1 MAKSNAERQKLYRVN
16 LSKNKLKFEQMKQ
29 KSRIRDNQRRRN
41 LKGASLEKLR
51 LRQKMASK
59 KYRDKLKLQRFNN
72 QQSTTYKSRQSFGK
86 AVKRT
91 FRSLPK
97 DPSKRVDVIHH
108 IAQVLNVIPATKH
121 HKREQRSLANA
132 LKELVI
138 KFYNRDD
145 VSYQMPGK
153 RDCIIVENDG
163 KKITLQKRILL
174 YSIRETYQLFIGD
187 KNDPNINLS
196 KTSFSDLRPLNI
208 LVQSHMSHRSC
219 LCVYHESINLLLK
232 ALSKQIQC
240 PDLNTLQTF
249 SLALVCDEEDEKL
262 IDQKK
267 EIKWY
272 QWILNEGLA
281 KKQEFN
287 GTIQQCLADLQEK
300 IKPFLWHVF
309 IKRQQASYF
318 EQMKSSTNDE
328 TVCLQV
334 DFSEDFRM
342 DIQDAIQGSYYS
354 KKSVSLFTSHVWCSS
369 QGFSFVYVL
378 DNCTHDKYC
387 ISTILDQLFDEIKK
401 KFKNLQNLYV
411 FSDGAA
417 QQFKQRFLFR
427 NLCRLADLFQVIT

>member
-1 MAKSNAERQKLYRVN
+1 
-16 LSKNKLKFEQMKQ
+16 
-29 KSRIRDNQRRRN
+29 
-41 LKGASLEKLR
+41 
-51 LRQKMASK
+51 MASK

-72 QQSTTYKSRQSFGK
+72 QQSTTYKSRQAFGK

-91 FRSLPK
+91 FQSLPK

-108 IAQVLNVIPATKH
+108 IAQVLNVIPAPKH
-121 HKREQRSLANA
+121 HKPEHRSLSNA

-138 KFYNRDD
+138 NFYNRDD

-153 RDCIIVENDG
+153 WDCITVDNDD

-174 YSIRETYQLFIGD
+174 YSIRETYQLFIAD

-219 LCVYHESINLLLK
+219 LCVYHENINLPLK

-240 PDLNTLQTF
+240 PDLNTLQAF

-272 QWILNEGLA
+272 QWILNEGFA

-287 GTIQQCLADLQEK
+287 DTIQQCLADLQEK

-309 IKRQQASYF
+309 IKRQQTSYF
-318 EQMKSSTNDE
+318 EQMKSSTNDMKQF
-328 TVCLQV
+328 VYKLILV
-334 DFSEDFRM
+334 KISEWIFRM
-342 DIQDAIQGSYYS
+342 QYKVLTIQKNLLLHLLLMFGAQVKIELSWHYFATSHGKGVVDGLGATVKRLAYSAILAGQHCNSAADFVVIPKSKTNAIEISEIKLHFIDDSMAKMESIFKSVKPILETKETHSIKVLKNNAVECKYYS
-354 KKSVSLFTSHVWCSS
+354 HSKTSR
-369 QGFSFVYVL
+369 
-378 DNCTHDKYC
+378 
-387 ISTILDQLFDEIKK
+387 
-401 KFKNLQNLYV
+401 KFK
-411 FSDGAA
+411 F
-417 QQFKQRFLFR
+417 
-427 NLCRLADLFQVIT
+427 

>member
-1 MAKSNAERQKLYRVN
+1 
-16 LSKNKLKFEQMKQ
+16 
-29 KSRIRDNQRRRN
+29 
-41 LKGASLEKLR
+41 
-51 LRQKMASK
+51 
-59 KYRDKLKLQRFNN
+59 
-72 QQSTTYKSRQSFGK
+72 

-91 FRSLPK
+91 FQSLPK

-121 HKREQRSLANA
+121 HKREQRSLSNA

-145 VSYQMPGK
+145 VSYQMP
-153 RDCIIVENDG
+153 E
-163 KKITLQKRILL
+163 
-174 YSIRETYQLFIGD
+174 
-187 KNDPNINLS
+187 
-196 KTSFSDLRPLNI
+196 
-208 LVQSHMSHRSC
+208 
-219 LCVYHESINLLLK
+219 
-232 ALSKQIQC
+232 
-240 PDLNTLQTF
+240 
-249 SLALVCDEEDEKL
+249 
-262 IDQKK
+262 K

-272 QWILNEGLA
+272 QWILNEGFA

-287 GTIQQCLADLQEK
+287 DTIQQCLADLQEK

-318 EQMKSSTNDE
+318 EQMKPSKNDE

-387 ISTILDQLFDEIKK
+387 ISTILNQLFDEIKK
-401 KFKNLQNLYV
+401 NSKICKTFMF

-427 NLCRLADLFQVIT
+427 NLCRLADLFKIELYWHYFATSHGKGMVDGLGATVKRLVYSAILAGQHCNSAADFVVIAKSKANAIEISEIKTDFIDDSMAKIEPIFKSVKPILETKKIHSI

>member
-1 MAKSNAERQKLYRVN
+1 
-16 LSKNKLKFEQMKQ
+16 
-29 KSRIRDNQRRRN
+29 
-41 LKGASLEKLR
+41 
-51 LRQKMASK
+51 MASK

-72 QQSTTYKSRQSFGK
+72 QQSTTYKSRQAFGK

-91 FRSLPK
+91 FQSLPK

-108 IAQVLNVIPATKH
+108 IAQVLNVIPAPKH
-121 HKREQRSLANA
+121 HKPEHRSLSNA

-138 KFYNRDD
+138 NFYNRDD

-153 RDCIIVENDG
+153 WDCITVDNDD

-174 YSIRETYQLFIGD
+174 YSIRETYQLFIAD

-219 LCVYHESINLLLK
+219 LCVYHENINLPLK

-240 PDLNTLQTF
+240 PDLNTLQAF

-272 QWILNEGLA
+272 QWILNEGFA

-287 GTIQQCLADLQEK
+287 DTIQQCLADLQEK

-309 IKRQQASYF
+309 IKRQQTSYF
-318 EQMKSSTNDE
+318 EQMKSSTND
-328 TVCLQV
+328 
-334 DFSEDFRM
+334 M
-342 DIQDAIQGSYYS
+342 
-354 KKSVSLFTSHVWCSS
+354 KH

-427 NLCRLADLFQVIT
+427 NLCRLADLFQIELSWHYFATSHGKGVVDGLGATVKRLVYSAILPGQHCNSAADFVVIAKSKTNAIEISEIKQHFIDDSMAKMEPIFKSVKPIPETKKNSFN